1 MMSHKI
7 RTPLNGV
14 LGVLTLLSDN
24 VTKPD
29 NVRAIKTAR
38 RPSKALLA
46 IINDILDFSKL
57 EAGKL
62 DLEPG
67 SFHTD
72 ILVDSIAS
80 LVRQQSQQKR
90 LEMEFTVD
98 DNVPDVLHGDQDRI
112 RRVLLNLVLNEL
124 KFTETGHVHVNLE
137 QISV

>member
-7 RTPLNGV
+7 RTPLN
-14 LGVLTLLSDN
+14 GVLTLLSDN